1 MSTTKVTIALVEDHA
16 LFRNMMADMING
28 LDGYEVVL
36 QAAHG
41 QEYVELA
48 QGTHMAVAV
57 VDLHMPVMDGFETIR
72 WIREHQPSTRA
83 LALTFERTEE
93 AMVRALRAGACGFL
107 LKDVSKQVF
116 RHALEQV
123 ALLGHY
129 HDEEMNSQLVPT
141 TDLARRYTAAR
152 EEALSRITER
162 EIEFIRYVCDERE
175 LTYSQ
180 IADYMNVTERT
191 VDGYREALFRKIAVK
206 SKAGLVIF
214 AFKWGIVRAGSN
226 EARRD

>member
-1 MSTTKVTIALVEDHA
+1 MSSPKVTIALVEDHT

-28 LDGYEVVL
+28 LEGYEVLV
-36 QAAHG
+36 QAGHG
-41 QEYVELA
+41 QEYIQQS
-48 QGTHMAVAV
+48 QGRPVSVAV

-107 LKDVSKQVF
+107 LKDVGKQVF
-116 RHALEQV
+116 RQALDQV
-123 ALLGHY
+123 AMLGHY
-129 HDEEMNSQLVPT
+129 HDEEVKSQLVPISEV
-141 TDLARRYTAAR
+141 ARRYSEAR
-152 EEALSRITER
+152 EAALHRITER

-175 LTYSQ
+175 LTYGQ
-180 IADYMNVTERT
+180 IAEYMNVTERT

-214 AFKWGIVRAGSN
+214 AYKWGIVQTGVS
-226 EARRD
+226 